1 MKEKLEQ
8 KEKEL
13 TTKVQQQLAYVNG
26 LKQNLA
32 KAESDL
38 IFLQGALQQIKE
50 LIQEEIKS
58 NENGEPENE

>member
-13 TTKVQQQLAYVNG
+13 TTKVQQQLSYVNG
-26 LKQNLA
+26 LKQNLT

-38 IFLQGALQQIKE
+38 IFLQGALQQLKE
-50 LIQEEIKS
+50 LIQEETEFKK
-58 NENGEPENE
+58 NGEPENE